1 MTQKSFAIAAILAIA
16 VALMSTVF
24 PTITLEQAYA
34 EEDEH
39 NDDEEEYTEDESS
52 DETDEE
58 TDNEEEE
65 YTEDEDSNGDS
76 SETST
81 EQEMEQKN
89 VCSGWAV
96 CVNTAGNTE
105 DSKSIIV
112 GNAGAADSIAQ
123 IAQIPMLIALP
134 F

>member
-1 MTQKSFAIAAILAIA
+1 MTQKSFAIAAILAIG

-34 EEDEH
+34 EEDEY
-39 NDDEEEYTEDESS
+39 NDEEEESTEDESS
-52 DETDEE
+52 EE
-58 TDNEEEE
+58 TDDEEEE
-65 YTEDEDSNGDS
+65 STEDEDSNGDS

-96 CVNTAGNTE
+96 CVNTAGNAE
-105 DSKSIIV
+105 DSKSIV
-112 GNAGAADSIAQ
+112 VANADAADSIAQ
-123 IAQIPMLIALP
+123 IAQIPMLITLP

>member
-1 MTQKSFAIAAILAIA
+1 MTQKSFAIATILAVA

-39 NDDEEEYTEDESS
+39 NDEEEYTEDESS

-58 TDNEEEE
+58 TDDEEEE

>member
-1 MTQKSFAIAAILAIA
+1 MTQKSFAIAAILAVA

-39 NDDEEEYTEDESS
+39 NDEEGYTEDESS
-52 DETDEE
+52 DETD
-58 TDNEEEE
+58 DEEE
-65 YTEDEDSNGDS
+65 YTEDEDSSGDS
-76 SETST
+76 SVTST

-112 GNAGAADSIAQ
+112 ANADADDS